1 MKADEYV
8 QKAYF
13 SILSNDFEEAIRWFE
28 RAIAAEPDN
37 ADYRYRCSITY
48 ARSGRLDQA
57 LEHAKLAVMLAPGQ
71 DEYKIHLNSLDA
83 KRLAGEVR
91 KMLSGGGSPDDPA
104 RARAINMLHEA
115 VKLDPLCADVYVL
128 LALAHNELN
137 QFDEALAAVGEA
149 IDLLPQE
156 GQLIELQLELLQR
169 KKNYRDSQK

>member
-1 MKADEYV
+1 LKAEEYV

-28 RAIAAEPDN
+28 QAIAAEPNN

-48 ARSGRLDQA
+48 ARSSRLEQA
-57 LEHAKLAVMLAPGQ
+57 LEHAKHAVRLTPGQ
-71 DEYKIHLNSLDA
+71 DEYKLHLNSLEA
-83 KRLAGEVR
+83 RRLAGEVR
-91 KMLSGGGSPDDPA
+91 KMLSGSSTPEDQTREKA
-104 RARAINMLHEA
+104 VNMLHEA
-115 VKLDPLCADVYVL
+115 VDLDPLCVDAYVL
-128 LALAHNELN
+128 LALAHSELK

-156 GQLIELQLELLQR
+156 GQLIELQLELLER

>member
-1 MKADEYV
+1 MKAEEYV

-28 RAIAAEPDN
+28 QAIAAEPDN

-48 ARSGRLDQA
+48 ARSSRLDQA
-57 LEHAKLAVMLAPGQ
+57 LEHAKHAVKLAPGQ
-71 DEYKIHLNSLDA
+71 DEYKLHLNSLEA

-91 KMLSGGGSPDDPA
+91 KMLSGGGTPEDQT
-104 RARAINMLHEA
+104 RAKAINMLHEA
-115 VKLDPLCADVYVL
+115 VKLDPLCADAYVL
-128 LALAHNELN
+128 LALAHSELK

-156 GQLIELQLELLQR
+156 GQLIELQLELLKR